1 MQAREGRIGF
11 VSERTSEPTCN
22 SVRRGAAAGAP
33 CKSCGRQA
41 GTIGW
46 IGFRGGPGNYAK
58 FRMSVCQLVG
68 SGRFAVAAPYVCLD
82 SDIAVMKGVCKKI
95 R

>member
-1 MQAREGRIGF
+1 MLHANHG
-11 VSERTSEPTCN
+11 V
-22 SVRRGAAAGAP
+22 
-33 CKSCGRQA
+33 

-68 SGRFAVAAPYVCLD
+68 SGRFAVAAPMSV
-82 SDIAVMKGVCKKI
+82 SI
-95 R
+95 RL